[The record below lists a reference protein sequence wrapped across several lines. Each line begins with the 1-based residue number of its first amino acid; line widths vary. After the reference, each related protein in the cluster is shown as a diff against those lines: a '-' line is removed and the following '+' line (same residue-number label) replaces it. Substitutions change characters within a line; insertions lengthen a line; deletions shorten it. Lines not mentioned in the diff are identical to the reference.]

1 MRRTVPL
8 RKMDLAHQKEEDKT
22 KVMDKEEGMM
32 EKRKNKV
39 KLHRIRIPLLEQRL
53 HRKRRLLQR
62 NLR

>member
-8 RKMDLAHQKEEDKT
+8 RKMDLSHQKEEDKT

-39 KLHRIRIPLLEQRL
+39 KLHRIKIPLLE
-53 HRKRRLLQR
+53 
-62 NLR
+62 

>member
-1 MRRTVPL
+1 M
-8 RKMDLAHQKEEDKT
+8 RKMDLVHQKEEDKT

-32 EKRKNKV
+32 EKCKNKV